1 MAKRN
6 NKFANQ
12 TTVKEENKSAETAV
26 VTEAAAPAAEE
37 VKVSAAPAAE
47 VKTEAPAKKAAAEKK
62 PAAKKAS
69 AKKAEKAP
77 EADEK
82 PAAKKASDKTA
93 KVVVQFK
100 GKEYDTE
107 EIVNMCKAAYK
118 ADNSRKQVRSLEV
131 YIKPEEDKAYYVVN
145 GKGDGLSIDL

>member
-47 VKTEAPAKKAAAEKK
+47 VKIEAPAKKK
-62 PAAKKAS
+62 PAAKKAP

-82 PAAKKASDKTA
+82 PVAKKASDKVA

>member
-1 MAKRN
+1 MARRN
-6 NKFANQ
+6 NKFANL

-47 VKTEAPAKKAAAEKK
+47 VKTEAPAKKK
-62 PAAKKAS
+62 PAAKKAP

-82 PAAKKASDKTA
+82 PAAKKASDKAA

>member
-47 VKTEAPAKKAAAEKK
+47 VKTEAPAKKK
-62 PAAKKAS
+62 PAAKKAP

-82 PAAKKASDKTA
+82 PAAKKASDKAA